1 MDLHHRMRQQ
11 NSKLAS
17 NILRYEDTEMTK
29 RFRDY
34 SQPLVPIFEGETDRR
49 TFLQMMNSP
58 KRVYDYK
65 EESRKVAE
73 KLREQGFKL

>member
-1 MDLHHRMRQQ
+1 
-11 NSKLAS
+11 
-17 NILRYEDTEMTK
+17 MTK